1 MPAREGARDRARRRA
16 RALQRTVADEL
27 RDARL
32 AAGVGQAQ
40 VAQRAGLTQSQV
52 SRTERSDGRA
62 PHIDDLATHAAAL
75 GLRLSIK
82 LYPDGSPVRDA
93 AQLRLIGK
101 LRDIIGD
108 GFIVRTEVLAGGR
121 GDLRAWDVVL
131 DGPIQIAIDAETRLH
146 DIQAL
151 QRRLELKRRD
161 SRMPRVILLVA
172 ASRHNRSVLR
182 EHREALSSTLPLDSA
197 NVLEALREG
206 RAPEASGILV
216 L

>member
-1 MPAREGARDRARRRA
+1 
-16 RALQRTVADEL
+16 
-27 RDARL
+27 
-32 AAGVGQAQ
+32 VGQAQ